1 MNVIIR
7 VIMNNALVII
17 GNLMFQSKVD
27 AMLSANRLVSNRART
42 IEDAKTF
49 VQNSNPRIVILDL
62 CQSKV
67 DPLAFIEHLRSE
79 EISYPGPILCYS
91 SHIETELME
100 KARTLGAT
108 RVAANSLMSS
118 RGAELISEC
127 IRAASSESSQ

>member
-1 MNVIIR
+1 MND
-7 VIMNNALVII
+7 ALAII

-27 AMLSANRLVSNRART
+27 AMLSANNLVSNRART

-49 VQNSNPRIVILDL
+49 VKNSNPRIVILDL

-67 DPLAFIEHLRSE
+67 DPLAFIEHLRSN
-79 EISYPGPILCYS
+79 EISDPGPILCYS

-100 KARTLGAT
+100 KARSLGAT

-127 IRAASSESSQ
+127 LRAASNEPSR

>member
-1 MNVIIR
+1 MND
-7 VIMNNALVII
+7 ALAIV

-27 AMLSANRLVSNRART
+27 AMLSANGLVSNRART
-42 IEDAKTF
+42 VEDAKTF
-49 VQNSNPRIVILDL
+49 VQDFNPRIVILDL

-67 DPLAFIEHLRSE
+67 EPLAFIEHLRSD

-100 KARTLGAT
+100 KARALGAT

-127 IRAASSESSQ
+127 LHTKSSEPRH